1 MNPKP
6 VDREVVD
13 AFCDRLEALCVEFG
27 VILLHEDGHGSAYL
41 VRPDPEDFVN
51 AEAGNGTTIRYRNDR

>member
-13 AFCDRLEALCVEFG
+13 AFCARLEALCVEFG

-41 VRPDPEDFVN
+41 VRPTPDDFVYG
-51 AEAGNGTTIRYRNDR
+51 EPGNGVAISYRKDR